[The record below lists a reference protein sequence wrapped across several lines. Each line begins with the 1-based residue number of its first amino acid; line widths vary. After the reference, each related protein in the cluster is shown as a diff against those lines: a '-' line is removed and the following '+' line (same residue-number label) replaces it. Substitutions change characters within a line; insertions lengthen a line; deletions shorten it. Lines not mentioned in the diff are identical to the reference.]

1 MGYHHL
7 ALAARDMTAIHHFYE
22 EVMGF
27 ELVKV
32 EVAPVQDG
40 GWAKHF
46 FYRMDGNDSHFIAFW
61 ELHDVP
67 GTASLETNLSRAAG
81 VPDYINH
88 IAFAVSSD
96 DELDRRKA
104 RWLAAGCDVME
115 IDHGWCQARWLAAGC
130 DVMEIDH
137 GWCHSVYTK
146 DPNDNLVEFCLTIG
160 VFTAADREAAVAAL
174 SATAP
179 PFSKAP
185 PRIEMHRAGTGT
197 GPA

>member
-46 FYRMDGNDSHFIAFW
+46 FYRMDGNDSHFVAFW

-67 GTASLETNLSRAAG
+67 GTARLETNLARAAG

-88 IAFAVSSD
+88 IAFAVSSAG
-96 DELDRRKA
+96 ELDRRKA

-115 IDHGWCQARWLAAGC
+115 IDHGWC
-130 DVMEIDH
+130 
-137 GWCHSVYTK
+137 HSIYTK

-160 VFTAADREAAVAAL
+160 AFSAADRDEAVAAL

-179 PFSKAP
+179 AFSKTP
-185 PRIEMHRAGTGT
+185 PRIEMHRAGKDT
-197 GPA
+197 PRSYRARAAD

>member
-1 MGYHHL
+1 
-7 ALAARDMTAIHHFYE
+7 
-22 EVMGF
+22 
-27 ELVKV
+27 
-32 EVAPVQDG
+32 
-40 GWAKHF
+40 
-46 FYRMDGNDSHFIAFW
+46 
-61 ELHDVP
+61 
-67 GTASLETNLSRAAG
+67 

-96 DELDRRKA
+96 DELDRRK
-104 RWLAAGCDVME
+104 
-115 IDHGWCQARWLAAGC
+115 ARWLAAGC